1 MKFKGKISDKQLK
14 YFTNEF
20 KKAAYSSKLY
30 LLPKIH
36 KRLLNVPGKPVVSY
50 WETPLEN
57 FVLLLYYYVIIIMVV
72 LPLEILSFCFI
83 NWILSFEKGNDTLK
97 IQVTLWTKSKR
108 CRTFLMVRS

>member
-1 MKFKGKISDKQLK
+1 MTKFTKIFHFNGKILEDLAETINIIFKNVKFKGKISDKQLK

-36 KRLLNVPGKPVVSY
+36 KRLLNVPGRPVVSY

-72 LPLEILSFCFI
+72 LPLEILSFCFV
-83 NWILSFEKGNDTLK
+83 N
-97 IQVTLWTKSKR
+97 
-108 CRTFLMVRS
+108 